1 MIVKSPGHA
10 KIADF
15 DSFVAGHQAVSAGNV
30 PMDEADFVEILEATR
45 HVETHLRQSR
55 RIHFLGTS
63 APAVPI
69 TS

>member
-30 PMDEADFVEILEATR
+30 PMDEADFVEIFEAAR
-45 HVETHLRQSR
+45 HVEAHLRQPR
-55 RIHFLGTS
+55 RVDFLRTGAS
-63 APAVPI
+63 AV
-69 TS
+69 TVTD